1 MANSRSEKDELE
13 EENVILTLV
22 PISEEHN
29 EHQMEPSVSS
39 TSDSKLTVPGTND
52 KVNLP
57 QMNEQFKDCPKPI
70 LPLPTNLPSFN
81 KVRHDTLQNWCQ
93 QLNLSTDGRKIDV
106 YLRLSEHAYFEKKRV
121 NRKHGDNVKN
131 VAETP
136 EEATLQSCLGKLTKR
151 SRSKKSHQMSK
162 GEEETHTVEM
172 TSIIEVA
179 NTVEVASTVEV
190 ANTVEVT
197 NTVEVITSAREAMLA
212 AWSRI
217 AARGSLS
224 KAANSYSIPISVEN
238 FLLQTSGVRWCVVH
252 GRHLLADKKGWVR
265 LQFHAGQTWVPDTP
279 TKMISLLLLPACTF
293 PSPDL
298 EDNMLCPDCVKRNK
312 KMVEKLVKM
321 RKRKSNLV

>member
-29 EHQMEPSVSS
+29 EHQVEPSVSS
-39 TSDSKLTVPGTND
+39 TSDSND

-57 QMNEQFKDCPKPI
+57 QMSEQFKDCPKPI
-70 LPLPTNLPSFN
+70 LPLPTTLPSYN
-81 KVRHDTLQNWCQ
+81 KVRLNTLQNWCQ
-93 QLNLSTDGRKIDV
+93 QLNLSTDGK
-106 YLRLSEHAYFEKKRV
+106 S
-121 NRKHGDNVKN
+121 

-136 EEATLQSCLGKLTKR
+136 EEDTLQSCSGELTKKA
-151 SRSKKSHQMSK
+151 RSKKSHQMSK
-162 GEEETHTVEM
+162 REEETHTVEM
-172 TSIIEVA
+172 TM
-179 NTVEVASTVEV
+179 
-190 ANTVEVT
+190 T

-224 KAANSYSIPISVEN
+224 KAANTYKIPISVEN

-312 KMVEKLVKM
+312 KMMEKLGKM
-321 RKRKSNLV
+321 RKRR

>member
-1 MANSRSEKDELE
+1 MANSRSEKDFFQDELE

-29 EHQMEPSVSS
+29 EHQVEPSVSS
-39 TSDSKLTVPGTND
+39 TSDSND

-57 QMNEQFKDCPKPI
+57 QMSEQFKDCPKPI
-70 LPLPTNLPSFN
+70 LPLPTTLPSYN
-81 KVRHDTLQNWCQ
+81 KVRLNTLQNWCQ
-93 QLNLSTDGRKIDV
+93 QLNLSTDGKKLEV
-106 YLRLSEHAYFEKKRV
+106 YLRLREHAYFEKKRV
-121 NRKHGDNVKN
+121 NGKHGCSVNS

-136 EEATLQSCLGKLTKR
+136 EEDTLQSCSGELTKKA
-151 SRSKKSHQMSK
+151 RSKKSHQMSK
-162 GEEETHTVEM
+162 REEETHTVEM
-172 TSIIEVA
+172 TM
-179 NTVEVASTVEV
+179 
-190 ANTVEVT
+190 T

-224 KAANSYSIPISVEN
+224 KAANTYKIPISVEN

-312 KMVEKLVKM
+312 KMMEKLGKM
-321 RKRKSNLV
+321 RKRR

>member
-1 MANSRSEKDELE
+1 MANSRSEKDFFQDELE

-39 TSDSKLTVPGTND
+39 TSDSKLTAPGTSD

-81 KVRHDTLQNWCQ
+81 KVRHDTLRNWCQ
-93 QLNLSTDGRKIDV
+93 QLNLSTDGRKIEV
-106 YLRLSEHAYFEKKRV
+106 YLRLSEHAYFEKKQ
-121 NRKHGDNVKN
+121 N

-136 EEATLQSCLGKLTKR
+136 EEATLQSCSGKLTKR
-151 SRSKKSHQMSK
+151 SRSKKSHQMNK
-162 GEEETHTVEM
+162 REEETHTVEM
-172 TSIIEVA
+172 TM
-179 NTVEVASTVEV
+179 
-190 ANTVEVT
+190 
-197 NTVEVITSAREAMLA
+197 EVITSAREAMLA

-224 KAANSYSIPISVEN
+224 KSANSYSIPISVEN

-312 KMVEKLVKM
+312 RMVEKLAKM

>member
-39 TSDSKLTVPGTND
+39 TSDSKLTAPGTSD

-81 KVRHDTLQNWCQ
+81 KVRHDTLRNWCQ
-93 QLNLSTDGRKIDV
+93 QLNLSTDGRKIEV
-106 YLRLSEHAYFEKKRV
+106 YLRLSEHAYFEKKQ
-121 NRKHGDNVKN
+121 N

-136 EEATLQSCLGKLTKR
+136 EEATLQSCSGKLTKR
-151 SRSKKSHQMSK
+151 SRM
-162 GEEETHTVEM
+162 
-172 TSIIEVA
+172 A
-179 NTVEVASTVEV
+179 NTVEVAS
-190 ANTVEVT
+190 TVEVT

-217 AARGSLS
+217 AARGSLPKS
-224 KAANSYSIPISVEN
+224 ANSYSIPISVEN

-312 KMVEKLVKM
+312 RMVEKLAKM

>member
-1 MANSRSEKDELE
+1 MANSRSEKDFFQDELE

-39 TSDSKLTVPGTND
+39 TSDSKLTAPGTND

-57 QMNEQFKDCPKPI
+57 QMNEQFKDGPKPI

-81 KVRHDTLQNWCQ
+81 KVRHDTLRNWCQ
-93 QLNLSTDGRKIDV
+93 QLNLSTDGRKIEV

-136 EEATLQSCLGKLTKR
+136 EEATLQSCSGKLTKR
-151 SRSKKSHQMSK
+151 SRSKKSHQMNK
-162 GEEETHTVEM
+162 REEETHTVEM
-172 TSIIEVA
+172 TM
-179 NTVEVASTVEV
+179 
-190 ANTVEVT
+190 T

-312 KMVEKLVKM
+312 RMVEKLAKM
-321 RKRKSNLV
+321 RKR

>member
-1 MANSRSEKDELE
+1 LSFVFISCDLKDFFQDELE

-39 TSDSKLTVPGTND
+39 TSDSKLTAPRTND

-81 KVRHDTLQNWCQ
+81 KVRHDTLRNWCQ
-93 QLNLSTDGRKIDV
+93 QLNLSTDGRKIEV
-106 YLRLSEHAYFEKKRV
+106 YLRLSEHAYFEKKR
-121 NRKHGDNVKN
+121 N
-131 VAETP
+131 VAGTP
-136 EEATLQSCLGKLTKR
+136 EEATLQSCSGKLTKR

-162 GEEETHTVEM
+162 REEETH
-172 TSIIEVA
+172 
-179 NTVEVASTVEV
+179 
-190 ANTVEVT
+190 
-197 NTVEVITSAREAMLA
+197 TVEVITSAREAMLA

-312 KMVEKLVKM
+312 RMVEKLVKT
-321 RKRKSNLV
+321 RK